1 MPPTNSEIREF
12 VCNAQFKELFIQL
25 GWDNVPASQ
34 QFRVSLKNGT
44 FDFQPIAHKRG
55 FVVLMHESPS
65 ADSIPDRATGLKI
78 ENKLTP
84 LAAEHLLIFTDR
96 DRTRQIWQWSRRA
109 AGSPTRISRE
119 TYFAGT
125 TGERLAQRLSGL
137 FISLGE
143 EDDLTIA
150 DVSRR
155 AEAQFRER
163 ITKRFYDRFK
173 AEHEK
178 FSKHIEGIVSDFD
191 RDQFASLTLNRL
203 MFVYFVQSKGFLND
217 DKHYLK
223 TKLAET
229 RRKVGG
235 DMFYAFYE
243 TFLARF
249 FHEGLGES
257 DHSPELVALIGKVP
271 YLNGG
276 LFERHSI
283 EVANTVAIKDEAFEK
298 IFDFFDDYDWHLDDR
313 PLRDDRHINPE
324 VLGYIFEKF
333 INQKQMGAYYTKEDI
348 TEYISKNTVIPFLFD
363 RAKEKVN
370 IAFHKRDGIW
380 KLLRE
385 DPDRYIYDAVRKGV
399 IDEDGNLIEVPTD
412 IAAGIDD
419 VKQRTGWNRTTD
431 SEFGLPTET
440 WREYIARRQRFLE
453 VRDKLTK
460 GEVHDINDLITYNL
474 DIRRFAED
482 VIFTTESSDLVKAF
496 YHAIAGRIPEK
507 SNERFEHGISVLDPT
522 CGSGAFL
529 FSALKILEPL
539 LSACL
544 DRIEDF
550 VEDEDRLRPDSK
562 KFASFRRVLD
572 EAAKHPN
579 EKYFILKSIIVNNL
593 FGVDIM
599 PDAVEICKLRLFLT
613 LVAEVEPDL
622 NHKNYGLEPLPDIDF
637 NIRSGNTLVGFATEK
652 QVYEAFGG
660 AEQGQGRFEF
670 DTRAD
675 DFKWRA
681 EQTATAYEQFRLQQ
695 IKEGGEISHEDKA
708 ELIRRLRE
716 LSDEL
721 DIYTAHEYGIEEADD
736 TRFAQFLVSHQ
747 PFHWY
752 SEFYSI
758 IANGGFDVIVGNP
771 PWKEYSSVKKTYT
784 VRNYLTEACGNL
796 HGMCT
801 ERALA
806 IRKDRGSL
814 SMIVQLPLASS
825 SRMASVRSVLRNR
838 NATIFSIPFDDRPG
852 KLFDG
857 LQHCRSIIF
866 LARGHD
872 SVQLAEV
879 LTSRYQRWATVSRES
894 LFATFEFA
902 KLGDW
907 VLYPDQFPKHANER
921 QNTAFRKIKQLAG
934 HPVAA
939 FSTRNATQSFIFYQ
953 EATQYW
959 VKATLG
965 LPYYSKN
972 GDVGPPAHGR
982 YVYFDSPQKAKA
994 VCAVLN
1000 SSLFYLGFI
1009 AYSDCFHLSG
1019 SLVSSFPVT
1028 SSIVDDPKL
1037 ADLCDE
1043 LMTDL
1048 RDKSELKTISTSGG
1062 DSISYAEFNASSSKT
1077 IIDQI
1082 DQILAKHYGFTD
1094 EELDFIINYDIKYRM
1109 GAEED

>member
-1 MPPTNSEIREF
+1 MPPTNSEMREF
-12 VCNAQFKELFIQL
+12 VRNAQFKELFIKL

-34 QFRVSLKNGT
+34 QFRVSLKDKT
-44 FDFQPIAHKRG
+44 FDFKPIAHKRG

-65 ADSIPDRATGLKI
+65 ADSIPNRATGLKI

-143 EDDLTIA
+143 EDELTIA

-178 FSKHIEGIVSDFD
+178 FSKCIEGIVSELD
-191 RDQFASLTLNRL
+191 RDQFASLTLNRM

-217 DKHYLK
+217 DKNYLRV
-223 TKLAET
+223 KLDET
-229 RRKVGG
+229 RRKVGR

-257 DHSPELVALIGKVP
+257 EHSPELVALIGKVP

-276 LFERHSI
+276 LFERHPVEENMI
-283 EVANTVAIKDEAFEK
+283 AIKDVAFER
-298 IFDFFDDYDWHLDDR
+298 IFAFFDDYDWHLDDR
-313 PLRDDRHINPE
+313 PLKDDRHINPE

-333 INQKQMGAYYTKEDI
+333 INQKQMGAYYTNEDI

-370 IAFHKRDGIW
+370 IAFHRRDGIW

-399 IDEDGNLIEVPTD
+399 IDAEGNIIDVPAD
-412 IAAGIDD
+412 VAAGIND
-419 VKQRTGWNRTTD
+419 VSKRTGWNRTAGD
-431 SEFGLPTET
+431 DFGLPTET
-440 WREYIARRQRFLE
+440 WREYIARRQRCLE
-453 VRDKLTK
+453 IRQRLAK
-460 GEVHDINDLITYNL
+460 GDVYDVNELITYNL

-482 VIFTTESSDLVKAF
+482 VIFSTESPDLVKAF
-496 YHAIAGRIPEK
+496 YHAIAGRTPER
-507 SNERFEHGISVLDPT
+507 SHERFEYGLSILDPT

-529 FSALKILEPL
+529 FAALKVIEPL

-550 VEDEDRLRPDSK
+550 VEDEDRLRPSSK
-562 KFASFRRVLD
+562 KFAEFRRVLD
-572 EAAKHPN
+572 EIEKHPN
-579 EKYFILKSIIVNNL
+579 RQYFILKSIIVNNL

-613 LVAEVEPDL
+613 LVAEVDPDED
-622 NHKNYGLEPLPDIDF
+622 HKNYGLEPLPDIDF

-652 QVYEAFGG
+652 QVYEAFQG
-660 AEQGQGRFEF
+660 AEQGRFAF
-670 DTRAD
+670 DNRAD

-681 EQTATAYEQFRLQQ
+681 ERAASKYEQFRLQQ
-695 IKEGGEISHEDKA
+695 VREGGEISPEEKA
-708 ELIRRLRE
+708 NLARELRT

-721 DIYTAHEYGIEEADD
+721 NIYTAHEYGIDETNELKY
-736 TRFAQFLVSHQ
+736 AQFLATHQ

-758 IANGGFDVIVGNP
+758 IANGGFHVIIGNP
-771 PWKEYSSVKKTYT
+771 PWVEYGKISRQYTTKSYRTQTCNNLWTYT
-784 VRNYLTEACGNL
+784 VERSEILISTAGRLGLIVPMSLVCTRRMVPIQELISRNGKTW
-796 HGMCT
+796 
-801 ERALA
+801 LA
-806 IRKDRGSL
+806 NVESDS
-814 SMIVQLPLASS
+814 
-825 SRMASVRSVLRNR
+825 N
-838 NATIFSIPFDDRPG
+838 PG
-852 KLFDG
+852 QLFDG
-857 LQHCRSIIF
+857 VKQNVTLMFRAPS
-866 LARGHD
+866 GPG
-872 SVQLAEV
+872 VV
-879 LTSRYQRWATVSRES
+879 YTSRLIRFFAEYRDFVFPSITYNDLRLNPLGFGFPKIGSELEHGVLEKVFSHASLSNHLSETSDKRVLVHRIAHYYIKCFDFTPYFRSDRDGEKKSEDYKEYAVLPPIEPIVAFVNSSTFYFYWQVFFDGFKAGRECVESYPAGRPDGKIWDELASVAKELMDDMRANATR
-894 LFATFEFA
+894 LKATYRTSGSVE
-902 KLGDW
+902 
-907 VLYPDQFPKHANER
+907 YDQFYPR
-921 QNTAFRKIKQLAG
+921 R
-934 HPVAA
+934 
-939 FSTRNATQSFIFYQ
+939 
-953 EATQYW
+953 
-959 VKATLG
+959 
-965 LPYYSKN
+965 SK
-972 GDVGPPAHGR
+972 
-982 YVYFDSPQKAKA
+982 
-994 VCAVLN
+994 
-1000 SSLFYLGFI
+1000 
-1009 AYSDCFHLSG
+1009 
-1019 SLVSSFPVT
+1019 
-1028 SSIVDDPKL
+1028 SIMDRIDR
-1037 ADLCDE
+1037 ALCP
-1043 LMTDL
+1043 
-1048 RDKSELKTISTSGG
+1048 
-1062 DSISYAEFNASSSKT
+1062 
-1077 IIDQI
+1077 
-1082 DQILAKHYGFTD
+1082 HYGFTE

-1109 GAEED
+1109 GVNDEI